1 MQRILSIAIALAVYA
16 HPAAAAP
23 VDRHEPKAP
32 PVGDQPSAAQTQQAA
47 TAWLTALGKSEVA
60 QATIAV
66 GLPFQLG
73 GHGNTPD
80 AWQCAKKAAAKDAK
94 SAATLMKCLT
104 ESLFGHAL
112 EMQFAWSAARFKKE
126 TDNDREAIVWLDDA
140 AVRKSDLFKK
150 FGKVIKGMDASKTR
164 WTGLTVGVPASAT
177 FDAILAVDPGAQGL
191 AVTALFVDAQI
202 YE

>member
-1 MQRILSIAIALAVYA
+1 MNRCIRVLLALAVCA
-16 HPAAAAP
+16 QTAAAAP

-32 PVGDQPSAAQTQQAA
+32 PAGDQPSAAQTQQAA
-47 TAWLTALGKSEVA
+47 TAWLTALGTSEVP
-60 QATIAV
+60 QATSAV

-104 ESLFGHAL
+104 DSLFGHAL
-112 EMQFAWSAARFKKE
+112 EIQFAWSAARFKKE
-126 TDNDREAIVWLDDA
+126 TDNDRDATVWLDDT

-150 FGKVIKGMDASKTR
+150 FSKAIKGMDASKTR

-177 FDAILAVDPGAQGL
+177 FDAILAVGPGGKGP

-202 YE
+202 FE